1 MAGTRHPGFMRKI
14 FFFDIDNTL
23 LDHRT
28 KAIPRSALDAIEH
41 LRDLGHCV
49 VVATG
54 RSFDHARPFIDQV
67 KPSYVITLNGAR
79 ILQGD
84 REVLTVPLPRSPLV
98 ALFNWMRAQ
107 GHVFGV
113 NRGQVSYLSEL
124 AAQAVEPL
132 RDVGMAIQT
141 DDPFYLYQDVC
152 QGWLFFDEQLDAT
165 LFPAILE
172 RYPDFALVRWHRTAV
187 DVLPRN
193 TNKWTGCQWVMAQT
207 GFKPE
212 QAIAFGDGLNDMEML
227 MGVGLGIAM
236 DNGHPELKAV
246 ANRIA
251 PALHLDGI
259 AATLREIVQRP

>member
-1 MAGTRHPGFMRKI
+1 MRKI

-28 KAIPRSALDAIEH
+28 KAIPSSALEAIEH

-54 RSFDHARPFIDQV
+54 RSFDHAKPFVDQV

-79 ILQGD
+79 ILQGEQ
-84 REVLTVPLPRSPLV
+84 EVLTVPLPSKPLID
-98 ALFNWMRAQ
+98 LFEWMRAQ

-113 NRGQVSYLSEL
+113 NRGQVSYLS
-124 AAQAVEPL
+124 AQADFAAEPL
-132 RDVGMAIQT
+132 HEVGMAIQT
-141 DDPFYLYQDVC
+141 DDPFYLHQDVF
-152 QGWLFFDEQLDAT
+152 QGWLFFDEALDAQ
-165 LFPAILE
+165 LFPAILA
-172 RYPDFALVRWHRTAV
+172 RYPEFALVRWHKSAV

-193 TNKWTGCQWVMAQT
+193 TNKWTGCQWVMAQM

-259 AATLREIVQRP
+259 AAALSEIVRRA